1 MMVAHGRDLPDSV
14 NRGRSHRRPYLA
26 REYLAE
32 SRRVHEDAVYA
43 ILARGVWVGFGGL
56 FRHTSESREMLPKT
70 PQGRGPDT
78 AGLERGRLSMERERL
93 RLERQTPTLDEQS
106 GQRGLPLSRGA
117 NPPTAAPG
125 RLPLV
130 NSTPHACV

>member
-14 NRGRSHRRPYLA
+14 NHGRSHRRPYLA

-56 FRHTSESREMLPKT
+56 FRELVGAVYAPTLRIAEEEALGGRVAEGILARRRGA
-70 PQGRGPDT
+70 GRGQK
-78 AGLERGRLSMERERL
+78 RIVR
-93 RLERQTPTLDEQS
+93 
-106 GQRGLPLSRGA
+106 
-117 NPPTAAPG
+117 
-125 RLPLV
+125 
-130 NSTPHACV
+130 

>member
-1 MMVAHGRDLPDSV
+1 MAATYQNSV

-56 FRHTSESREMLPKT
+56 FRELVGTPVRRAKCCQKLHRAEGPILRGLRKGASRWSES
-70 PQGRGPDT
+70 
-78 AGLERGRLSMERERL
+78 A
-93 RLERQTPTLDEQS
+93 
-106 GQRGLPLSRGA
+106 
-117 NPPTAAPG
+117 
-125 RLPLV
+125 
-130 NSTPHACV
+130 